1 MDSNRHHW
9 RDPEERA
16 APGPAG
22 PEFPEPLEGQVV
34 QLGRRDFLAS
44 AGLAAAAAALA
55 GCSRA
60 PVQEAIPLLVAPE
73 DAVPGRSTWYAT
85 TCGGCSAGC
94 GALSRVRD
102 GRPIKLEGNP
112 EHPASRGGLCAVGQA
127 SLLDLYDSRRL
138 RGPMAR
144 GREATWKD
152 VDAAVVQQLAG
163 IRARSGAVRLL
174 AGTITSPTLRAHAD
188 AFLARFPGSRLV
200 TFDALSSSAIPAAH
214 EATHGVRAL
223 PRYRFDRAEVIV
235 SFDADFLGTWI
246 SPVEYAAG
254 WRAGR
259 PAEPL
264 PVRRSFHAQIEPRL
278 SLTGSKADRRFRL
291 GPGELDL
298 ALAHLA
304 LRIAR
309 RAGAAVVPERL
320 EPAPLPG
327 TELDELAERLWRA
340 RGRSLVLSG
349 SQSAEAQTLANLANH
364 LLGNYG
370 ATLDLERPSRQRQG
384 NDADLEDLLRE
395 LAEGRVAALLVHG
408 ANPVHEL
415 PAGDRLADALR
426 RVPLVVSFAARLDE
440 TARLAHYVCPDHHF
454 LESWGDAE
462 AVAGLVS
469 LTQPSLHPLFG
480 TRSALESLAAWS
492 GDARPAYELLRESW
506 RTRIF
511 PRQAREASHAAFWD
525 RSLRDGFA
533 LVEPAPERAA
543 RFRPSA
549 VRWVAQASR
558 PGPGEFSLALYPK
571 VAILEGS
578 HAGNPWLQ
586 ELPDP
591 ISKVTWDNYA
601 CLSPAAAGRIGVK
614 QGDVVRIELGE
625 GEGKRTLELPAHL
638 QPGQHDGTV
647 AVALGY
653 GGVVTERFSRTG
665 KRWLWGRADAGP
677 DGRVGRNA
685 APFLDLAAGALQY
698 ARPGVRLVP
707 TGRRSP
713 LACTQ
718 THHTV
723 RAPQDLPLVGGQAR
737 DLVREVSLAQAAG
750 QGAAAP
756 APERLAPREELWPE
770 DHRYTGQRWHMV
782 VDLDA
787 CTGCSACIVSC
798 QAENNVP
805 TVGKDEVLRRREMHW
820 LRIDRYYAGGDDV
833 EVVHQPLLCQ
843 QCDRAPCETVCPV
856 LATVHSSDGLNQ
868 QVYNRCVGTRY
879 CANNCPYKVRRFN
892 WFDYG
897 SGDRVQ
903 DLALNP
909 DVTVRSRGVME
920 KCTFC
925 VQRIHAAR
933 IEARSQGRPLAD
945 GEIQTACQQSCPAQ
959 AIAFG
964 DLNDPRSRVAR
975 LASSRRSYAL
985 LEELDLRPA
994 VDYLAVVRD
1003 RPAGGG
1009 EGKGRHG

>member
-1 MDSNRHHW
+1 MDSNRRHH
-9 RDPEERA
+9 RVPQEGA
-16 APGPAG
+16 APGAAG
-22 PEFPEPLEGQVV
+22 PEFPEPLEGRVV

-44 AGLAAAAAALA
+44 GVAAAAAALA

-73 DAVPGRSTWYAT
+73 DAVAGRSTWYAT

-94 GALSRVRD
+94 GALSKVRD

-112 EHPASRGGLCAVGQA
+112 QHPVSRGGLCALGQA
-127 SLLDLYDSRRL
+127 SLLDLYDSHRL
-138 RGPMAR
+138 RGPRAS
-144 GREATWKD
+144 GEDASWEE
-152 VDAAVVQQLAG
+152 VDAAVVRRLSELRAGPGSVRFLA
-163 IRARSGAVRLL
+163 S
-174 AGTITSPTLRAHAD
+174 TITSPTLRARVA
-188 AFLARFPGSRLV
+188 AFLGRFPGSRLV
-200 TFDALSSSAIPAAH
+200 TYDALSASAIPAAH
-214 EATHGVRAL
+214 EATHGARAL
-223 PRYRFDRAEVIV
+223 PRYRLERAEVIV

-259 PAEPL
+259 RAARSAA
-264 PVRRSFHAQIEPRL
+264 RRSFHAQIEPRM
-278 SLTGSKADRRFRL
+278 SLTGSKADRRIRL

-304 LRIAR
+304 RRIAR
-309 RAGAAVVPERL
+309 RASAAVAPEEL
-320 EPAPLPG
+320 DPAPLPEA
-327 TELDELAERLWRA
+327 ELDDLAERLWRA
-340 RGRSLVLSG
+340 RGRSLILSG

-384 NDADLEDLLRE
+384 NDADLEELLRE
-395 LAEGRVAALLVHG
+395 LAEGRVGALFVHG
-408 ANPVHEL
+408 ANPVHDL
-415 PAGDRLADALR
+415 PGGDRLAEALR
-426 RVPLVVSFAARLDE
+426 QVPLVVGFAGRLDE
-440 TARLAHYVCPDHHF
+440 TARLAHFVCPDHHF
-454 LESWGDAE
+454 LEAWGDAE
-462 AVAGLVS
+462 AVAGVVS

-492 GDARPAYELLRESW
+492 GEAKPAYELLRDSW

-511 PRQAREASHAAFWD
+511 PRQAREASFTAFWD

-533 LVEPAPERAA
+533 LVDPARERVAA
-543 RFRPSA
+543 FRPAA
-549 VRWVAQASR
+549 VRWAPRAPR
-558 PGPGEFSLALYPK
+558 PGPDELALVLYPK
-571 VAILEGS
+571 VAIADGS
-578 HAGNPWLQ
+578 HAANPWLQ

-591 ISKVTWDNYA
+591 VSKVTWDNYA
-601 CLSPAAAGRIGVK
+601 CLSPATAHRLGVK
-614 QGDVVRIELGE
+614 QDDVVRIELGE
-625 GEGKRTLELPAHL
+625 GQARRALELPAFV

-653 GGVVTERFSRTG
+653 GGVLTERFARTG
-665 KRWLWGRADAGP
+665 KRWLWGRSDGGP

-685 APFLDLAAGALQY
+685 APFLELAGGALRY
-698 ARPGVRLVP
+698 ARAGVRLVP

-723 RAPQDLPLVGGQAR
+723 RAPEDLPLVGGRPR
-737 DLVREVSLAQAAG
+737 DLVREVRLAEVAG
-750 QGAAAP
+750 EGAPVRP
-756 APERLAPREELWPE
+756 APPEQLWPE
-770 DHRYTGQRWHMV
+770 DHPYAGARWHMV

-787 CTGCSACIVSC
+787 CTGCSACVVSC
-798 QAENNVP
+798 QAENNIP

-820 LRIDRYYAGGDDV
+820 LRIDRYYAGGDEVD
-833 EVVHQPLLCQ
+833 VVHQPLLCQ

-933 IEARSQGRPLAD
+933 MEARAEGRPLAD

-964 DLNDPRSRVAR
+964 DRNDPGSRVAR
-975 LASSRRSYAL
+975 LAASRRRYAL

-994 VDYLAVVRD
+994 VDYLAVVREGPS
-1003 RPAGGG
+1003 RGG
-1009 EGKGRHG
+1009 EDRHG